1 MVGLERD
8 YEAPGRVCGLHIHSI
23 KLSGL
28 EGLGSTSETESL
40 IVSVSKMFVI
50 LFFRVDEN
58 IWANS
63 VEKACYLADSDENA
77 VFI

>member
-1 MVGLERD
+1 MRSTQ
-8 YEAPGRVCGLHIHSI
+8 SI

-40 IVSVSKMFVI
+40 IVSVVSKMFVL